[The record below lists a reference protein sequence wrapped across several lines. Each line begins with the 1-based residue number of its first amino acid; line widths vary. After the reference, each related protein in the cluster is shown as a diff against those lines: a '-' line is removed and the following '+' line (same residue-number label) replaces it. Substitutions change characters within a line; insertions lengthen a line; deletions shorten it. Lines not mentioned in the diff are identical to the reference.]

1 MNREVKLTED
11 IYWVGKIDDREVPF
25 HRLIL
30 AKGTTYNAYLLKT
43 EKPTVIDTVDLE
55 FGREFVEYLSELI
68 DPQEIQYIVVNHTE
82 PDHSGGL
89 AALAS
94 RATKATIVCT
104 EIAVPELKEMYKLH
118 HRNFLVVKDG
128 DTLDIGGKTLKFK
141 ETPYLHTEETMITY
155 CIEDKILF
163 PCDIF
168 STHVA
173 NYEFFNDEV
182 NEDITEDFIGY
193 YNAIIHP
200 HRRYVRTLME
210 ALKELEVADK
220 LMGRQLD
227 EKTSLL
233 LKQKIEST
241 GVKVYLNTTIDSIL
255 GEEEVTGIK
264 VNGDQRI
271 ACDSVV
277 YSIGVTPNISLVNH
291 TPIHV
296 NRGIVVN
303 EMMETN
309 VESVYAAGDVAE
321 VNGKIDGLWGR
332 AIDQGKSAGSN
343 MVSISA
349 TYKKAI
355 PVTIFNAF
363 DISLFS
369 IGCIDEKQCDT
380 TIVEE
385 DGKEKYTRLFIKDN
399 KIVGVIS
406 LEGVVASIPYK
417 SAIEEQVSLEEI
429 NMKNTNIS
437 EIMSKVKEKL
447 QS

>member
-1 MNREVKLTED
+1 MDREVKLTED

-55 FGREFVEYLSELI
+55 FGREFVECLSKLI

-94 RATKATIVCT
+94 KATKATIVCT
-104 EIAVPELKEMYKLH
+104 EIAVPELQEMYKLH

-128 DTLDIGGKTLKFK
+128 DTLDIGGKTLEFK

-200 HRRYVRTLME
+200 HRRYVRTLIE
-210 ALKELEVADK
+210 ALEGLDVQMIAPSHGYILRKDVQKYIDLYAEMSKDTTQGKKVTIVYTTIKNNTKKIANIIKETFEADNIKVTVFNADK
-220 LMGRQLD
+220 SDKAQ
-227 EKTSLL
+227 
-233 LKQKIEST
+233 
-241 GVKVYLNTTIDSIL
+241 IL
-255 GEEEVTGIK
+255 G
-264 VNGDQRI
+264 
-271 ACDSVV
+271 
-277 YSIGVTPNISLVNH
+277 SIQEADAVFIGSSTK
-291 TPIHV
+291 
-296 NRGIVVN
+296 
-303 EMMETN
+303 
-309 VESVYAAGDVAE
+309 YAD
-321 VNGKIDGLWGR
+321 
-332 AIDQGKSAGSN
+332 
-343 MVSISA
+343 M
-349 TYKKAI
+349 
-355 PVTIFNAF
+355 
-363 DISLFS
+363 
-369 IGCIDEKQCDT
+369 IG
-380 TIVEE
+380 
-385 DGKEKYTRLFIKDN
+385 N
-399 KIVGVIS
+399 
-406 LEGVVASIPYK
+406 
-417 SAIEEQVSLEEI
+417 LEEI
-429 NMKNTNIS
+429 LIEMKEMNLEGKIAAAFGSYGWSGEAIEVVQDYLNETNMRVQSTSNVIKSTGMTHVEFPIRIRFSPKS
-437 EIMSKVKEKL
+437 EEKTQQIKHATTFVTDL
-447 QS
+447 LLSSI

>member
-94 RATKATIVCT
+94 RAKKATIVCT

-210 ALKELEVADK
+210 ALKELDVQMIAPSHGYILRQDVQKYIDLYAEMSKDTTQGKKVTIVYTTIKNNTKKIANIIKETFEVDNIKVTLFNADK
-220 LMGRQLD
+220 SDKAQ
-227 EKTSLL
+227 
-233 LKQKIEST
+233 
-241 GVKVYLNTTIDSIL
+241 IL
-255 GEEEVTGIK
+255 G
-264 VNGDQRI
+264 
-271 ACDSVV
+271 
-277 YSIGVTPNISLVNH
+277 SIQEADAVFIGSSTK
-291 TPIHV
+291 
-296 NRGIVVN
+296 
-303 EMMETN
+303 
-309 VESVYAAGDVAE
+309 YAD
-321 VNGKIDGLWGR
+321 
-332 AIDQGKSAGSN
+332 
-343 MVSISA
+343 M
-349 TYKKAI
+349 
-355 PVTIFNAF
+355 
-363 DISLFS
+363 
-369 IGCIDEKQCDT
+369 IG
-380 TIVEE
+380 
-385 DGKEKYTRLFIKDN
+385 N
-399 KIVGVIS
+399 
-406 LEGVVASIPYK
+406 
-417 SAIEEQVSLEEI
+417 LEEI
-429 NMKNTNIS
+429 LIEMKEMNLEGKIAAAFGSYGWSGEAIEVVQDYLNETNMNVQSTSNVIKSTGMTHVEFPIRIRFSPKS
-437 EIMSKVKEKL
+437 EEKTQQIKHATTFVTDL
-447 QS
+447 LLSSI